1 VKLYEAILVFVVA
14 MLIQIVFFAFYL
26 IAMFELKKKIHQAN
40 ELFKKLMEKKNET
53 DSSDTE

>member
-1 VKLYEAILVFVVA
+1 MVFVVA